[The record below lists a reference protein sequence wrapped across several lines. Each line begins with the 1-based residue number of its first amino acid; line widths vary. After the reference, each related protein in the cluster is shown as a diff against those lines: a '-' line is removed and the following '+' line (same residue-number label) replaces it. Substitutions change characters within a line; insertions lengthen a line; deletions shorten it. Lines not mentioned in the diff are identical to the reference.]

1 MRVIRGRFLLEVFA
15 EKFEGNFWEK
25 VVLKTF
31 ATAFFLN
38 TRVEDICGRVFLD
51 TFARNFFTGGFCGKI
66 WERLLI
72 LRKTFKEDLGEV
84 FAEGF

>member
-1 MRVIRGRFLLEVFA
+1 MGKSCV
-15 EKFEGNFWEK
+15 KNFRSS
-25 VVLKTF
+25 L
-31 ATAFFLN
+31 FLN

-66 WERLLI
+66 SERLLI

-84 FAEGF
+84 FAEVFCGGFYGKVLR